1 MLDYLAAIEERANAI
16 ISDYAEVKVRQRE
29 EAQDEIQDTGP
40 MPSVLG
46 MGPTTPMGQDLI
58 HVNPPKLEDYS
69 SEEEDDNDDTRP
81 LTRDE
86 IKAKTLTKMY
96 QRSKAGD
103 PVTTKSRKKKSS
115 RSSF

>member
-16 ISDYAEVKVRQRE
+16 ISDYAEVKLRQRE
-29 EAQDEIQDTGP
+29 EAQDDFQEDTGP

-86 IKAKTLTKMY
+86 IK
-96 QRSKAGD
+96 QRQREEAQRRHPGHR
-103 PVTTKSRKKKSS
+103 SRCLP
-115 RSSF
+115 F

>member
-1 MLDYLAAIEERANAI
+1 
-16 ISDYAEVKVRQRE
+16 
-29 EAQDEIQDTGP
+29 

-103 PVTTKSRKKKSS
+103 PVTTKSRKKKAS

>member
-1 MLDYLAAIEERANAI
+1 MRG
-16 ISDYAEVKVRQRE
+16 E
-29 EAQDEIQDTGP
+29 EAQDDIQETGP

-69 SEEEDDNDDTRP
+69 SEEEDDNDDTQP

-103 PVTTKSRKKKSS
+103 PVTTKSRKKKGS

>member
-1 MLDYLAAIEERANAI
+1 
-16 ISDYAEVKVRQRE
+16 
-29 EAQDEIQDTGP
+29 

-69 SEEEDDNDDTRP
+69 SEEEEDDDDARP

-96 QRSKAGD
+96 QRSQGGD
-103 PVTTKSRKKKSS
+103 VGAASSKRKKKG
-115 RSSF
+115 RPSF

>member
-1 MLDYLAAIEERANAI
+1 MALAKGSMDA
-16 ISDYAEVKVRQRE
+16 SQAEFAQLQRE
-29 EAQDEIQDTGP
+29 YRHMELNRKSYADESYG
-40 MPSVLG
+40 VLR
-46 MGPTTPMGQDLI
+46 MGQDLI

-103 PVTTKSRKKKSS
+103 PVTTKSRKKKAS